1 MNDISP
7 VARKFVLHWGQMGS
21 RWGINR
27 TVAQIHALLYIS
39 PNPLNAEQIAETL
52 SIARSN
58 VSSSLKELQGW
69 GVVRVVPQLADRRD
83 YFESIQDVWEMFR
96 TVLDERKKR
105 EIDPTVALLRDCM
118 AELQRGDSS
127 QGVTR
132 ERIGRM
138 LEFFETMSAWY
149 ENVRRLPTKSVIKFV
164 GLGEK
169 LRRWIGE
176 AA

>member
-1 MNDISP
+1 MKELSP
-7 VARKFVLHWGQMGS
+7 VARKFVLHWGQMGA

-27 TVAQIHALLYIS
+27 TVAQIHALLYVS
-39 PNPLNAEQIAETL
+39 PEPLNAEQIAEAL

-58 VSSSLKELQGW
+58 VSASLKELQGW
-69 GVVRVVPQLADRRD
+69 GVVRVVHQLTDRRD

-118 AELQRGDSS
+118 AELQRRNEPDCVTS
-127 QGVTR
+127 Q
-132 ERIGRM
+132 RIGRM
-138 LEFFETMSAWY
+138 LEFFETMSTWY
-149 ENVRRLPTKSVIKFV
+149 ENIRRLPTKSVIKFV
-164 GLGEK
+164 SLGEK
-169 LRRWIGE
+169 VRRWIGG